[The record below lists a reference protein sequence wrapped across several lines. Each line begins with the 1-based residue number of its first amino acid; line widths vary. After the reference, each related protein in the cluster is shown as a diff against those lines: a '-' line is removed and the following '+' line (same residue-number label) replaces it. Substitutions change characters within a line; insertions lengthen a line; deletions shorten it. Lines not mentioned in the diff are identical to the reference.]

1 MTSVFATLP
10 AYIPLG
16 ITLKLDALRFF
27 MEWLSV
33 LPPLVAIIIVI
44 WKKEVILALLSAV
57 FTAELLLAAQDHSNA
72 IFYAFIGF
80 VERIISVVST
90 GGNARI
96 LVFSLLIGAL
106 LAYIRESGGVTATVE
121 KLVNNGIAKSKR
133 QVGGLTMFTG
143 MVIFIESNLSVLT
156 AGILSRDLFDKFKMS
171 RARLAYI
178 IDSTSAPVCI
188 LILLN
193 GWGAYVLALLN
204 NYDLGES
211 AVTILWGS
219 VAFNFYAIITLLIVL
234 YTIVTDRVH
243 GPMKTIELALQNNHN
258 NSTPDNEL
266 AQQSAAFEV
275 GSQLAAPQ
283 EPISEAIVQ
292 EAMIPATKARFMLV
306 PLLSMIFGMFFFMYW
321 SGNGDISQGSGSK
334 SVLYAT
340 CLALAVSYFLLRF
353 YKRFEHQELVDIGF
367 KGIAEL
373 LPLVTIVLLSLT
385 LGASLYELGTGYFIA
400 GIVGEYLPLVLVVP
414 MLFLAGAVISF
425 STGTS
430 WGTFAILIPIG
441 VPLIQ
446 ALGLPPSLVL
456 GAILG
461 GGIFGDHC
469 SPISDSTCISAIAS
483 GCDLLEHVKTQMP
496 YALFGGALTLV
507 AYIIAS
513 IVMV

>member
-1 MTSVFATLP
+1 
-10 AYIPLG
+10 
-16 ITLKLDALRFF
+16 

-44 WKKEVILALLSAV
+44 WKKEVILALLAAV
-57 FTAELLLAAQDHSNA
+57 FTSEILLASQHHSNA
-72 IFYAFIGF
+72 IFHAFIGF
-80 VERIISVVST
+80 IERIISVVSS

-96 LVFSLLIGAL
+96 LIFSLLIGAL
-106 LAYIRESGGVTATVE
+106 LAYVRDSGGVTATVE
-121 KLVNNGIAKSKR
+121 KLVNKGIAKSKR

-188 LILLN
+188 LVLLN

-204 NYDLGES
+204 NYDLGQS
-211 AVTILWGS
+211 SVSILWGS
-219 VAFNFYAIITLLIVL
+219 VAFNFYAIIALLMVL
-234 YTIVTDRVH
+234 YTVVTDRVH
-243 GPMKTIELALQNNHN
+243 GPMKATELALTADVQTSQANQMA
-258 NSTPDNEL
+258 NSDEKIQTL
-266 AQQSAAFEV
+266 TSASESESA
-275 GSQLAAPQ
+275 LQ
-283 EPISEAIVQ
+283 EDMV
-292 EAMIPATKARFMLV
+292 PATKARFMLM

-321 SGNGDISQGSGSK
+321 SGNGDITQGSGSK

-340 CLALAVSYFLLRF
+340 CLALAVSYVLLRF
-353 YKRFEHQELVDIGF
+353 SKRFEHKELVDIGF

-385 LGASLYELGTGYFIA
+385 LGASLKELGTGYFIA
-400 GIVGEYLPLVLVVP
+400 GIVGEYLPLMLVVP

-446 ALGLPPSLVL
+446 ALGLPPSLVIA
-456 GAILG
+456 AILG

-469 SPISDSTCISAIAS
+469 SPISDTTAVSAIAS

-507 AYIIAS
+507 AYLIAS
-513 IVMV
+513 IVMI

>member
-1 MTSVFATLP
+1 
-10 AYIPLG
+10 
-16 ITLKLDALRFF
+16 

-57 FTAELLLAAQDHSNA
+57 FTSELILASQHHSNA
-72 IFYAFIGF
+72 LFHAFIGF
-80 VERIISVVST
+80 IERIISVVSS

-106 LAYIRESGGVTATVE
+106 LAYVRDSGGVTAMVE
-121 KLVNNGIAKSKR
+121 KLVNKGIAKSKR

-188 LILLN
+188 LVLLN

-204 NYDLGES
+204 NYELGQS
-211 AVTILWGS
+211 SVSILWGS
-219 VAFNFYAIITLLIVL
+219 VAFNFYAIIALLMVL
-234 YTIVTDRVH
+234 YTVVTDRVH
-243 GPMKTIELALQNNHN
+243 GPMKATEIALNVEDRTQKNTAKSELVQQSSLAHSALQEA
-258 NSTPDNEL
+258 ST
-266 AQQSAAFEV
+266 V
-275 GSQLAAPQ
+275 SQAVLSQNVLQ
-283 EPISEAIVQ
+283 ESMVA
-292 EAMIPATKARFMLV
+292 ATKARFMLL
-306 PLLSMIFGMFFFMYW
+306 PLLTMIFGMFFFMYW
-321 SGNGDISQGSGSK
+321 SGDGDITQGSGSK

-353 YKRFEHQELVDIGF
+353 SKRFDHKELVEIGF
-367 KGIAEL
+367 KGIGEL

-385 LGASLYELGTGYFIA
+385 LGESLKELGTGYFIA
-400 GIVGEYLPLVLVVP
+400 GIVGDYLPLILVVP

-446 ALGLPPSLVL
+446 ALGLPPSLVIA
-456 GAILG
+456 AILG

-469 SPISDSTCISAIAS
+469 SPISDTTAVSAIAS

-496 YALFGGALTLV
+496 YALVGGALTLV
-507 AYIIAS
+507 VYVIAS
-513 IVMV
+513 IVMI

>member
-1 MTSVFATLP
+1 
-10 AYIPLG
+10 
-16 ITLKLDALRFF
+16 

-57 FTAELLLAAQDHSNA
+57 FTSELLLAFRHQDNA
-72 IFYAFIGF
+72 LFHAFIGS
-80 VERIISVVST
+80 VERVISVVSSA
-90 GGNARI
+90 GNARI
-96 LVFSLLIGAL
+96 LIFSLLIGAL
-106 LAYIRESGGVTATVE
+106 LAYVRESGGVTATVE
-121 KLVNNGIAKSKR
+121 KLVNKGIAKSKR

-188 LILLN
+188 LVLLN

-204 NYDLGES
+204 NYDLGQS
-211 AVTILWGS
+211 SVSVLWGS
-219 VAFNFYAIITLLIVL
+219 VAFNFYAIIALLMVL
-234 YTIVTDRVH
+234 YTVVTDKVH
-243 GPMKTIELALQNNHN
+243 GPMKATEEVLTNNNVAEDVIISQSLASQDKVEQAVAEQ
-258 NSTPDNEL
+258 SI
-266 AQQSAAFEV
+266 QQ
-275 GSQLAAPQ
+275 
-283 EPISEAIVQ
+283 
-292 EAMIPATKARFMLV
+292 AMVPATKARFMLI
-306 PLLSMIFGMFFFMYW
+306 PLLTMIVGMFFFMYW
-321 SGNGDISQGSGSK
+321 SGNGDITQGSGSK

-340 CLALAVSYFLLRF
+340 CLALAVSYLLLKF
-353 YKRFEHQELVDIGF
+353 SKRFEHKELVDIGF
-367 KGIAEL
+367 KGISEL

-385 LGASLYELGTGYFIA
+385 LGASLKELGTGFFIA
-400 GIVGEYLPLVLVVP
+400 GVVGEHLPMVLVVP

-446 ALGLPPSLVL
+446 ALGLPPSLVIA
-456 GAILG
+456 AILG

-469 SPISDSTCISAIAS
+469 SPISDTTAVSAIAS

-496 YALFGGALTLV
+496 YALFGGAVTLAAYFV
-507 AYIIAS
+507 AS
-513 IVMV
+513 LVML

>member
-1 MTSVFATLP
+1 M
-10 AYIPLG
+10 
-16 ITLKLDALRFF
+16 D
-27 MEWLSV
+27 WLSV

-44 WKKEVILALLSAV
+44 WKKEVILALLTAV
-57 FTAELLLAAQDHSNA
+57 FTSELLLASQEHSNV
-72 IFYAFIGF
+72 IFHAFIGSL
-80 VERIISVVST
+80 ERVISVVSSA
-90 GGNARI
+90 GNARI
-96 LVFSLLIGAL
+96 LIFSLLIGAL
-106 LAYIRESGGVTATVE
+106 LAYVRDSGGVTATVE
-121 KLVNNGIAKSKR
+121 KLVNKGIAKSKR
-133 QVGGLTMFTG
+133 QVGALTMFTG

-188 LILLN
+188 LVLLN

-204 NYDLGES
+204 NYELGQS
-211 AVTILWGS
+211 SVSILWGS
-219 VAFNFYAIITLLIVL
+219 VAFNFYAIIALLMVV
-234 YTIVTDRVH
+234 YTVVTDRVH
-243 GPMKTIELALQNNHN
+243 GPMKTAELALNTSDKTKGTIESDDLSQRSSIAETTLQ
-258 NSTPDNEL
+258 ST
-266 AQQSAAFEV
+266 V
-275 GSQLAAPQ
+275 SQKAAPQ
-283 EPISEAIVQ
+283 ETLSQAILQ
-292 EAMIPATKARFMLV
+292 ETMVPATKARFMLV

-321 SGNGDISQGSGSK
+321 SGNGDITQGDGSK

-340 CLALAVSYFLLRF
+340 CLGLAVSYFLLRF
-353 YKRFEHQELVDIGF
+353 SNRFEHQELVEIGF

-385 LGASLYELGTGYFIA
+385 LGASLKELGTGYFIA
-400 GIVGEYLPLVLVVP
+400 GIVGEYLPLILVVP
-414 MLFLAGAVISF
+414 MLFIAGAVISF

-446 ALGLPPSLVL
+446 ALGLPPSLVIA
-456 GAILG
+456 AILG

-469 SPISDSTCISAIAS
+469 SPISDTTCVSAIAS

-513 IVMV
+513 IVMI

>member
-1 MTSVFATLP
+1 
-10 AYIPLG
+10 
-16 ITLKLDALRFF
+16 

-57 FTAELLLAAQDHSNA
+57 FTSELILASQHHSNA
-72 IFYAFIGF
+72 LFHAFIGF
-80 VERIISVVST
+80 IERIISVVSS

-106 LAYIRESGGVTATVE
+106 LAYVRDSGGVTAMVE
-121 KLVNNGIAKSKR
+121 KLVNKGIAKSKR

-188 LILLN
+188 LVLLN

-204 NYDLGES
+204 NYELGQS
-211 AVTILWGS
+211 SVSILWGS
-219 VAFNFYAIITLLIVL
+219 VAFNFYAIIALLMVL
-234 YTIVTDRVH
+234 YTVVTDRVH
-243 GPMKTIELALQNNHN
+243 GPMKATELALNADGGTQKNTAA
-258 NSTPDNEL
+258 SGL
-266 AQQSAAFEV
+266 VQQSSLEHSALKEASTV
-275 GSQLAAPQ
+275 SQAVLSHNVLQ
-283 EPISEAIVQ
+283 ESMVS
-292 EAMIPATKARFMLV
+292 ATKARFMLL

-321 SGNGDISQGSGSK
+321 SGDGDITQGSGSK

-353 YKRFEHQELVDIGF
+353 SKRFDHKELVEIGF
-367 KGIAEL
+367 KGIGEL

-385 LGASLYELGTGYFIA
+385 LGESLKELGTGYFIA
-400 GIVGEYLPLVLVVP
+400 GIVGDYLPLILVIP

-446 ALGLPPSLVL
+446 ALGLPPSLVIA
-456 GAILG
+456 AILG

-469 SPISDSTCISAIAS
+469 SPISDTTAVSAIAS

-496 YALFGGALTLV
+496 YALVGGALTLV
-507 AYIIAS
+507 AYVIAS
-513 IVMV
+513 IIMI